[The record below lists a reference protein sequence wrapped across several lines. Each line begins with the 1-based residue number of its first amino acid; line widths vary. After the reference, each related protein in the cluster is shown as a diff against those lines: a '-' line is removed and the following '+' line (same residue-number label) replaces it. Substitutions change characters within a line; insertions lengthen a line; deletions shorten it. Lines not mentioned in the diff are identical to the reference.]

1 MGTISRTPSVV
12 AGSSRGVRRAA
23 IAATLTAGLLL
34 PAAGASAQTAVGTQ
48 YSGSTVT
55 TGVSTTLRDVQY
67 VSFGSGER
75 PVRRDVRRA
84 LREAGIPYRFY
95 KTTDRRISRLINS
108 DYAKRSLSTGGPEP
122 IGSAVA
128 TRLAKTGDP
137 SGTIFRTLFPRKR
150 PEPVTATVLS
160 RGDDISPERI
170 AFLRGL
176 AVGFGAVP
184 IPTVYAERS
193 DDPRKHADEYRGI
206 PGVGV
211 VENVDTPEG
220 RRRLVALLTGA
231 AGSGSGSA
239 PAISAET
246 RSAIT
251 DPADGGAGAVP
262 FALVL
267 VVLAGGG
274 FVLLTSLRRRRA

>member
-1 MGTISRTPSVV
+1 MGSTDRTPPVVVGVGSRRGARRLVV
-12 AGSSRGVRRAA
+12 AATATAA
-23 IAATLTAGLLL
+23 FLL

-55 TGVSTTLRDVQY
+55 TGVSTALRDVQY
-67 VSFGSGER
+67 VSFGTGER

-84 LREAGIPYRFY
+84 LREAGIPYRIFT
-95 KTTDRRISRLINS
+95 TTDGRISRLIAS
-108 DYAKRSLSTGGPEP
+108 DYAKRSLSSRGPEAV
-122 IGSAVA
+122 GTAVA

-137 SGTIFRTLFPRKR
+137 SGTIFRMLFPRER

-160 RGDDISPERI
+160 RGDDLSPERI
-170 AFLRGL
+170 AFLRGV

-211 VENVDTPEG
+211 VENVDTPAG

-231 AGSGSGSA
+231 AGST
-239 PAISAET
+239 PVISAET
-246 RSAIT
+246 RSAII
-251 DPADGGAGAVP
+251 DPADGGAATVP
-262 FALVL
+262 LALV
-267 VVLAGGG
+267 VIVLAGGG